1 MAATA
6 SSSLLPLERS
16 LAAGWAALEAERAR
30 RAQPQGGAKAIR
42 AWELPER
49 PSSSS
54 SLRGQLRPASSAASD
69 AQALAAADKEA
80 ILAAEE
86 GQEALSMLARALELS
101 PHSRPSPAS
110 MLHSPWFDSLAE
122 GDRGDTWCV
131 CPYHP

>member
-1 MAATA
+1 MRKVLVELCATSPIKPQNWASRYPEALQLPAPDMAVATTTPGEQAAAAGTGFTA
-6 SSSLLPLERS
+6 SE
-16 LAAGWAALEAERAR
+16 
-30 RAQPQGGAKAIR
+30 Q
-42 AWELPER
+42 
-49 PSSSS
+49 
-54 SLRGQLRPASSAASD
+54 
-69 AQALAAADKEA
+69 EA